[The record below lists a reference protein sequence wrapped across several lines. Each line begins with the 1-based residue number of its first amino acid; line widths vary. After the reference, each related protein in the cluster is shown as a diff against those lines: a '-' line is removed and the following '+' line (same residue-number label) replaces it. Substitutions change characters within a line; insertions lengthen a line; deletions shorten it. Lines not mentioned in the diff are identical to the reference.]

1 MFYEEEDV
9 LLGSSSQH
17 LHNRLSRLEL
27 RVIHLNDNPAEDHE
41 KDPISIRKL
50 NRSSPNL
57 SRLNCFVIPCL
68 ELLADV
74 CAPADM
80 ILEQQNSNRNIQTQY
95 FNAERRYE

>member
-1 MFYEEEDV
+1 MC
-9 LLGSSSQH
+9 
-17 LHNRLSRLEL
+17 SRLEVPAIYL
-27 RVIHLNDNPAEDHE
+27 DDNPAEDHE
-41 KDPISIRKL
+41 KDRISIRKL
-50 NRSSPNL
+50 NRYPHNL